1 MTWKLEQKLV
11 ISWQQFLIIL
21 IILITLIVL
30 AIPAVALRSDLKLM
44 TGTYDGIA
52 AAFVAACF
60 GRRKR
65 K

>member
-11 ISWQQFLIIL
+11 ISWQQFL